1 MTVEGG
7 GGGGAGDGGAFVVD
21 VVPVRIGKC
30 GTLSSV
36 LDRESL
42 SSLTGVGRSKRMGV
56 VTADDGAIGLWELRS
71 STNFSSSTMPGRS
84 GSVSGTF
91 I

>member
-1 MTVEGG
+1 V
-7 GGGGAGDGGAFVVD
+7 FF
-21 VVPVRIGKC
+21 P
-30 GTLSSV
+30 
-36 LDRESL
+36 SL
-42 SSLTGVGRSKRMGV
+42 IGVGRSRRTVGV

-84 GSVSGTF
+84 GSVNGTL